1 MTEVYVERL
10 AAARERLAADRCAIA
25 AELAK
30 PYDRGKTEEWRKS
43 FVEIQT
49 TIDAIDR
56 AVSDERHIAEKGKPV
71 SFGPTGR

>member
-1 MTEVYVERL
+1 MTEVYIERL
-10 AAARERLAADRCAIA
+10 AAARERLAADRRAIA

-30 PYDRGKTEEWRKS
+30 PYDLGKTEEWRKS

-56 AVSDERHIAEKGKPV
+56 AVSDERYIAEKGKPA
-71 SFGPTGR
+71 SFSPTGR